1 MRHMNRTRSRAAFT
15 LVEILVVITLIAV
28 LAVLA
33 VSGTMHVI
41 DGQNEA
47 NTRTAIQA
55 AYSILQKQ
63 WAKVVA
69 DAKKETPSAAA
80 LQLAGSDPM
89 RAQVI
94 WIKLRL
100 MEAFPASYDE
110 INNPPPYQSYPNFAS
125 GTPLIPDS
133 QRRNISNYKRKLGS
147 SSSQNLQA
155 QSAAC
160 VVMALSINRGGV
172 VLNEDNLGPYLKDTD
187 GDGLPELV
195 DGWGTPIAFFR
206 FPTQYPNLLSTSGTK
221 WLNPAKTGKGATYSD
236 PLDPDGLLQA
246 TGSYDYTYFQG
257 TLKAHAVAAGTYII
271 PALVS
276 SGKDTRPNNLKL
288 GLMLQS
294 NSADSTMAILNDDAN
309 DNIYSFFLNVGGT
322 GN

>member
-1 MRHMNRTRSRAAFT
+1 MIREAEHAYKRVGFT
-15 LVEILVVITLIAV
+15 LVEILVVISLIAV
-28 LAVLA
+28 LAALA
-33 VSGTMHVI
+33 VTGAMRVI

-47 NTRTAIQA
+47 NTRTAIQT

-110 INNPPPYQSYPNFAS
+110 IQNPPPYQYYPNFAS
-125 GTPLIPDS
+125 GTPLIPET
-133 QRRNISNYKRKLGS
+133 QRRYMNSYQRKLGS

-172 VLNEDNLGPYLKDTD
+172 VVNEENLGPYMKDTD
-187 GDGLPELV
+187 GDGVPELV

-206 FPTQYPNLLSTSGTK
+206 FPTEYPNLKDTSGAK

-246 TGSYDYTYFQG
+246 TGNYDYAYFQG
-257 TLKAHAVAAGTYII
+257 TLKAHAVASGRYII

-276 SGKDTRPNNLKL
+276 SGKDGKL
-288 GLMLQS
+288 GLNLQA
-294 NSADSTMAILNDDAN
+294 NSAGSDMGVTGAGTDY
-309 DNIYSFFLNVGGT
+309 DNIYSFFLNVGST